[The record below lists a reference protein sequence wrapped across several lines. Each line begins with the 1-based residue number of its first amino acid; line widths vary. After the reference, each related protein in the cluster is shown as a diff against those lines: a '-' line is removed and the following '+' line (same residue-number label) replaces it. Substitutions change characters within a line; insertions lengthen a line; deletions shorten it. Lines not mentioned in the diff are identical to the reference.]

1 MWLPGREFVYLRV
14 VNNEVTTLKIKVM
27 LYLKVDNG
35 DKMELIFKSDDKSEM
50 NHYENKAI
58 ALWGVDNVMVT
69 KNK

>member
-1 MWLPGREFVYLRV
+1 
-14 VNNEVTTLKIKVM
+14 M

-50 NHYENKAI
+50 NKYENKAI

-69 KNK
+69 KNKQYANSRIHKFKQIR

>member
-1 MWLPGREFVYLRV
+1 
-14 VNNEVTTLKIKVM
+14 M

>member
-1 MWLPGREFVYLRV
+1 
-14 VNNEVTTLKIKVM
+14 M

-58 ALWGVDNVMVT
+58 ALWGIDNVMVT
-69 KNK
+69 KNKQYANSRIFKFKQTW

>member
-1 MWLPGREFVYLRV
+1 
-14 VNNEVTTLKIKVM
+14 M

-35 DKMELIFKSDDKSEM
+35 DKMELIFKSYDKSEM
-50 NHYENKAI
+50 NKYENKAI